1 MGLPAKQGLFRN
13 MSSTVVKCLEFF
25 NWDPSK
31 GELEDIK
38 RLSFCPAV
46 VKNDKI
52 SFEITKDEKTLLVS
66 SDDVLIEILKKLNG
80 IACFDLNL

>member
-1 MGLPAKQGLFRN
+1 

-31 GELEDIK
+31 GELDDIK
-38 RLSFCPAV
+38 RQSHCPIT

-52 SFEITKDEKTLLVS
+52 SFEVTKDEKTLLVS
-66 SDDVLIEILKKLNG
+66 SDKVLIEILKKLNG
-80 IACFDLNL
+80 MFSNFPVK